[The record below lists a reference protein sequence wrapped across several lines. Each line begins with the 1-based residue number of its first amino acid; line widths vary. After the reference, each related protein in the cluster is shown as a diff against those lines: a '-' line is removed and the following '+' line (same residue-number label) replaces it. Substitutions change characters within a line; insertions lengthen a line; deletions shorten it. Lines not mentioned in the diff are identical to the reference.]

1 MIYTIIFTILQII
14 KPFITPE
21 NIKSLLS
28 LLTFNHPLLTLTQ
41 SSLKEIII
49 NLIASYIFLKLISPK
64 YHPKHN
70 IRPKLKHQK

>member
-21 NIKSLLS
+21 NIKSLS
-28 LLTFNHPLLTLTQ
+28 LLTFNQPLLTLTQ
-41 SSLKEIII
+41 SSLKDIII
-49 NLIASYIFLKLISPK
+49 NLVASYIFLKLISPK

-70 IRPKLKHQK
+70 IRPKLKYQK

>member
-1 MIYTIIFTILQII
+1 MILTFILTIIQII

-70 IRPKLKHQK
+70 IRPKPKHQK

>member
-21 NIKSLLS
+21 NIKSLS
-28 LLTFNHPLLTLTQ
+28 LLTFNQPLLTLTQ
-41 SSLKEIII
+41 SSLKDIII
-49 NLIASYIFLKLISPK
+49 NLVASYIFLKLISPK